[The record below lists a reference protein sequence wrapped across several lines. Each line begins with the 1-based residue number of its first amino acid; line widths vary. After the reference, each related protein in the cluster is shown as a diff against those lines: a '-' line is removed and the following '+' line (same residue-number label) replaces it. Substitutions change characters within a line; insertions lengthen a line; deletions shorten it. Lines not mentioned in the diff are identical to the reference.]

1 MAKDIQGLI
10 ESLQGTC
17 MKTIESEK
25 VHFGWK
31 EDEELTLE
39 ELAEIDNEI
48 FQCDCCCLWC
58 EVSEMAYDGVC
69 SNCEDQMVEEMM
81 EDWCEDEED

>member
-10 ESLQGTC
+10 ESLQVTR
-17 MKTIESEK
+17 MKTIDSEK

-48 FQCDCCCLWC
+48 FQCDCCCL
-58 EVSEMAYDGVC
+58 
-69 SNCEDQMVEEMM
+69 
-81 EDWCEDEED
+81 